1 MESPN
6 AKLER
11 QIARDFFEYAVIFSV
26 DRGDSE
32 SFQRY
37 LSSLRPFYTMRYPDL
52 PDSELICTILGLN
65 LLHLLVENKLASF
78 HSEVAQYIKMI
89 HFYLSFKVLKLTF
102 YK

>member
-1 MESPN
+1 MKFDSFTLGVNSPS

-11 QIARDFFEYAVIFSV
+11 QIARDFFEYAVVFSV
-26 DRGDSE
+26 DCGDSE

-78 HSEVAQYIKMI
+78 HSEVRY
-89 HFYLSFKVLKLTF
+89 
-102 YK
+102 